1 MSQAFGDALGL
12 FFGLLIGIPIFL
24 FIVYC
29 LRCIVVVQHK
39 TSMIV
44 ERLGKFYAR
53 YDAGLHLLIPLIDRP
68 RKVTWRYCETS
79 TNHAHQQTIKYF
91 ESLNTVVDSRENLL
105 DFPNQP
111 VITRDN
117 VEIQVHPMLL
127 YELVDPIRVAYETFD
142 LSHAVG
148 KLVRTTLRS
157 IIGDMG
163 LDDTLASREEINRS
177 LMQKIRNVCYNWGM
191 KINRVELL
199 EIIPTPTVQQAMHQ
213 QLAAERV
220 RRADIVTAE
229 GYREQVRTEAE
240 GRSQSQISLST
251 GNKEVSI
258 LRAKGLADS
267 RVLIAE
273 AEADAL
279 TSISESLKEFGVNPT
294 SYLIGLRYIETMT
307 SIATGATSR
316 KIFFPYESQ
325 VVGGAGKLSDE

>member
-1 MSQAFGDALGL
+1 
-12 FFGLLIGIPIFL
+12 
-24 FIVYC
+24 
-29 LRCIVVVQHK
+29 
-39 TSMIV
+39 
-44 ERLGKFYAR
+44 
-53 YDAGLHLLIPLIDRP
+53 
-68 RKVTWRYCETS
+68 
-79 TNHAHQQTIKYF
+79 
-91 ESLNTVVDSRENLL
+91 
-105 DFPNQP
+105 
-111 VITRDN
+111 
-117 VEIQVHPMLL
+117 
-127 YELVDPIRVAYETFD
+127 
-142 LSHAVG
+142 
-148 KLVRTTLRS
+148 
-157 IIGDMG
+157 
-163 LDDTLASREEINRS
+163 
-177 LMQKIRNVCYNWGM
+177 M